1 MLEKVTVTNIYGQ
14 KLEMELRHPEKSGYA
29 VTGITGIQ
37 PVDVDI
43 KTSQFVSGKRFRYNT
58 GFHKLRNVGI
68 NIIFY
73 EYNNAHKRIETLRD
87 ELYEYFMTNSFVTL
101 TFCKSGLYYSIS
113 GVVDK
118 NQPTIFSQATGAS
131 ISITCPELWF
141 YLSDENG
148 NYIKSKFDGDS
159 SLLSLPI
166 ATYFPTGMKS
176 AGTAYDELTEKKAIQ
191 RIDVVD
197 LGTLNWSLRNANTF
211 YASFSAKGS
220 GSDSAIGNII
230 CAKYATSTYGK
241 AFAGTEDKIVGIN
254 SDGVYLC
261 INDTAYTN
269 AATFKSAMNG
279 VMLAYEMTTPIET
292 DVDLS
297 LKYLVDDFGT
307 EQLLPENDDE
317 PTTSPFVG
325 KIQYGEASSVDAN
338 FTFRTSG
345 GFADIGNPQATVK
358 SIHGNTLVWN
368 QLCPNGNFASAD
380 GWNFVNSSGSVSG
393 NMATVTPAS
402 TSININRSVT
412 YVVSH
417 KILYLVSVKSSK
429 ATDVQLG
436 DNASVFGKVNL
447 TANAWTQMVAINTSS
462 ASSNQIRIYFGR
474 DDANLANTDTIQIRN
489 VQVFDLTKKYSAG
502 NEPTADV
509 FKSLFPLDYYA
520 NNAGSLLHFNGT
532 GLKTVGFNQWDEEWK
547 AGHIVSG
554 VEVQDG
560 IYRLISA
567 NYIPVLPNTTYFLHC
582 GIACGATIYTYD
594 ADKNYLQYIS
604 DSATTNVLFTTLN
617 NSAYIKLQMYSEYG
631 LTQSLTYN
639 HDICINL
646 SQPDTSKWPHN
657 GDYLAYKE
665 FIEDENTHETVLSS
679 DLIYEGNFETGFIME
694 LSNDDGII
702 NDEVVYIKTKV
713 GEIETGSLSIAPKN
727 LSNSDKLYIDT
738 TDFSL
743 KIYDQDNN
751 NKIELL
757 EIESLSDRK
766 PLPVIKENV
775 NIIEVYKL
783 DNSTNPPTKIDVPY
797 IMTYNTLYRG
807 L

>member
-101 TFCKSGLYYSIS
+101 TFCKSGLHYSIS

-131 ISITCPELWF
+131 ISVTCPELWF

-148 NYIKSKFDGDS
+148 NYIESEFDGDS

-166 ATYFPTGMKS
+166 STYFPTGMKS
-176 AGTAYDELTEKKAIQ
+176 AGNTYDELTATKAIQ
-191 RIDVVD
+191 RIGVVD
-197 LGTLNWSLRNANTF
+197 LGTLDWTYNSTSGHLFF
-211 YASFSAKGS
+211 YADIDVPNNENLSFVP
-220 GSDSAIGNII
+220 NII
-230 CAKYATSTYGK
+230 CSKYQTVSYSVVYNNTTDKTVSTWGTSAGK
-241 AFAGTEDKIVGIN
+241 LRIYD
-254 SDGVYLC
+254 SS
-261 INDTAYTN
+261 YTD
-269 AATFKSAMNG
+269 AATFKAAMSG
-279 VMLAYEMTTPIET
+279 VYLAYELATPVET
-292 DVDLS
+292 DVNLS

-325 KIQYGEASSVDAN
+325 KIQYGEASSVDAD
-338 FTFRTSG
+338 FTFRTAG
-345 GFADIGNPQATVK
+345 GSADIGNLQATIK
-358 SIHGNTLVWN
+358 SIHGSTLKWN
-368 QLCPNGNFASAD
+368 QFCTNGNFASAD

-393 NMATVTPAS
+393 NVATVTPTSA
-402 TSININRSVT
+402 SININRSIT
-412 YVVSH
+412 YTANH
-417 KILYLVSVKSSK
+417 KILYVLFVKSSK
-429 ATDVQLG
+429 ATDAALG
-436 DNASVFGKVNL
+436 DNVSVFGSVNL
-447 TANAWTQMVAINTSS
+447 TANTWTQMAVVNTS
-462 ASSNQIRIYFGR
+462 ASGSNQIRVYFAR
-474 DDANLANTDTIQIRN
+474 SNTNLANTDEIQVKN
-489 VQVFDLTKKYSAG
+489 VQIFDLTAMFGAG
-502 NEPTADV
+502 NEPTANA
-509 FKSLFPLDYYA
+509 FKALFPLPYYTY
-520 NNAGSLLHFNGT
+520 NTGSLLHFNGT
-532 GLKTVGFNQWDEEWK
+532 GLKTVGFNQWDGT
-547 AGHIVSG
+547 ATDGVAMSTGSG
-554 VEVQDG
+554 G
-560 IYRLISA
+560 TYASA
-567 NYIPVLPNTTYFLHC
+567 TNFATGYIKVI
-582 GIACGATIYTYD
+582 GGATYYLNQTNWESWVCFYD
-594 ADKNYLQYIS
+594 ANKSYIGYGAPNAQNIITIS
-604 DSATTNVLFTTLN
+604 SKAVYARLTGKLSKKATACF
-617 NSAYIKLQMYSEYG
+617 
-631 LTQSLTYN
+631 
-639 HDICINL
+639 NL
-646 SQPDTSKWPHN
+646 SQSDTSKWPHN

-665 FIEDENTHETVLSS
+665 FVEDENTHETVLSS
-679 DLIYEGNFETGFIME
+679 DLIYDGNFETGFIME
-694 LSNDDGII
+694 LSNDEGII
-702 NDEVVYIKTKV
+702 NDEVIYIKTKV

-727 LSNSDKLYIDT
+727 LSDGDKLYIDT

>member
-141 YLSDENG
+141 YSSDENG
-148 NYIKSKFDGDS
+148 NYIKSEFNGDN

-166 ATYFPTGMKS
+166 STYFPTGMKS
-176 AGTAYDELTEKKAIQ
+176 AGTAFDELTEKKAIQ
-191 RIDVVD
+191 RIGVVD
-197 LGTLNWSLRNANTF
+197 LGTLDWAYNSTSGHLFF
-211 YASFSAKGS
+211 YADIDVPTNENLSFIPNVICNKYQTVSYSVVYNNTTNKTVSTWGTS
-220 GSDSAIGNII
+220 EGKLRIYDS
-230 CAKYATSTYGK
+230 S
-241 AFAGTEDKIVGIN
+241 
-254 SDGVYLC
+254 
-261 INDTAYTN
+261 YTD

-279 VMLAYEMTTPIET
+279 VMLCYEMATPVET
-292 DVDLS
+292 DVDLMLS
-297 LKYLVDDFGT
+297 YLVDDFGT
-307 EQLLPENDDE
+307 EQLLPENTST

-325 KIQYGEASSVDAN
+325 KIQYGEASSVDTN
-338 FTFRTSG
+338 FTFRPSG
-345 GFADIGNPQATVK
+345 GSVDIGSPQATVK

-368 QLCPNGNFASAD
+368 QLINKATYESAKTVNGITFTPNVDGSITINGTSTGAAQYIIFTNAPAEMAITGHKYLLTGGFAS
-380 GWNFVNSSGSVSG
+380 GQSILLRFSGVTENIQTSG
-393 NMATVTPAS
+393 DPVIATGNEAKYLGRPMYIVVGQG
-402 TSININRSVT
+402 NT
-412 YVVSH
+412 YSN
-417 KILYLVSVKSSK
+417 L
-429 ATDVQLG
+429 
-436 DNASVFGKVNL
+436 KVYP
-447 TANAWTQMVAINTSS
+447 Q
-462 ASSNQIRIYFGR
+462 F
-474 DDANLANTDTIQIRN
+474 
-489 VQVFDLTKKYSAG
+489 FDLTKIYGSG
-502 NEPTADV
+502 NEPTTVAA
-509 FKSLFPLDYYA
+509 FKALFPLPYYA
-520 NNAGSLLHFNGT
+520 YNAGSLLNFNGT
-532 GLKTVGFNQWDEEWK
+532 GLKTVGFNQWDGTGTDGV
-547 AGHIVSG
+547 AMSTQSG
-554 VEVQDG
+554 GTYPSASNFATGYIKV
-560 IYRLISA
+560 ISGE
-567 NYIPVLPNTTYFLHC
+567 NYYLNPTNWSSWVCF
-582 GIACGATIYTYD
+582 YD
-594 ADKNYLQYIS
+594 ANKSYVGYGAPNAQNIITIS
-604 DSATTNVLFTTLN
+604 SKAVYARLTGILSKKATACF
-617 NSAYIKLQMYSEYG
+617 
-631 LTQSLTYN
+631 
-639 HDICINL
+639 NL
-646 SQPDTSKWPHN
+646 SQPDISKWPNN
-657 GDYLAYKE
+657 GCYLAYKE
-665 FIEDENTHETVLSS
+665 FVEDENTHETVLQS
-679 DLIYEGNFETGFIME
+679 DLMYDGNFETGFIME

-702 NDEVVYIKTKV
+702 NDEIIYIKTKV
-713 GEIETGSLSIAPKN
+713 GEIETGSLLIAPKN
-727 LSNSDKLYIDT
+727 LSDGDKLYIDT

-751 NKIELL
+751 NKIEFL

>member
-58 GFHKLRNVGI
+58 GFHKLRNIGI

-73 EYNNAHKRIETLRD
+73 EYNNAHKRIETLRN

-101 TFCKSGLYYSIS
+101 TFYKSGLYYSIS

-131 ISITCPELWF
+131 ISVTCPELWF

-148 NYIKSKFDGDS
+148 NYIKSEFDGDS

-166 ATYFPTGMKS
+166 STYFQTGMKS
-176 AGTAYDELTEKKAIQ
+176 ARNTYDELTEKKAIQ
-191 RIDVVD
+191 RISIVD
-197 LGTLNWSLRNANTF
+197 LGTLNWLLRNTNTF
-211 YASFSAKGS
+211 YASFSAKGA
-220 GSDSAIGNII
+220 GSDGAIGNII

-261 INDTAYTN
+261 INDTAYTD

-279 VMLAYEMTTPIET
+279 VMLAYEMATPIET

-297 LKYLVDDFGT
+297 LKYLVDKFGT
-307 EQLLPENDDE
+307 EQLLPENGTE

-338 FTFRTSG
+338 FTFRPSG
-345 GFADIGNPQATVK
+345 GSANIDNPKATVK
-358 SIHGNTLVWN
+358 SIHGKTLVWN
-368 QLCPNGNFASAD
+368 QMASLTGGITQNCSASRSD
-380 GWNFVNSSGSVSG
+380 GVT
-393 NMATVTPAS
+393 TVTPS
-402 TSININRSVT
+402 TYTSDNVGLWGLQTGDIVVGHKYLLTVDVNPDHNANFYFGVGGQSTTKALTSGSYQTISNIVT
-412 YVVSH
+412 TTTTGSLT
-417 KILYLVSVKSSK
+417 LYGQI
-429 ATDVQLG
+429 A
-436 DNASVFGKVNL
+436 
-447 TANAWTQMVAINTSS
+447 S
-462 ASSNQIRIYFGR
+462 ASWVDGGFSYK
-474 DDANLANTDTIQIRN
+474 NLMLI
-489 VQVFDLTKKYSAG
+489 DLTTMFGVG
-502 NEPTADV
+502 NEPTTVAA
-509 FKSLFPLDYYA
+509 FKALFPLPYYA
-520 NNAGSLLHFNGT
+520 YNAGALLHFNGT
-532 GLKTVGFNQWDEEWK
+532 GLKTVGFNQWDEEWELNNDNR
-547 AGHIVSG
+547 IVNKNSIPVIPNKGYFVYVGSNDYRRVYWYDNSG
-554 VEVQDG
+554 S
-560 IYRLISA
+560 LISRTGWGNNSDFPITA
-567 NYIPVLPNTTYFLHC
+567 PLNAATMSFEMHSAYGTTY
-582 GIACGATIYTYD
+582 
-594 ADKNYLQYIS
+594 KN
-604 DSATTNVLFTTLN
+604 
-617 NSAYIKLQMYSEYG
+617 
-631 LTQSLTYN
+631 
-639 HDICINL
+639 DICINL

-657 GDYLAYKE
+657 GNYLAYKE
-665 FIEDENTHETVLSS
+665 FVEDENTKKTVPSS
-679 DLIYEGNFETGFIME
+679 DLIYDGNFETGFIME

-702 NDEVVYIKTKV
+702 NDEVIYIKTKV
-713 GEIETGSLSIAPKN
+713 GKIETGSLSIAPKN
-727 LSNSDKLYIDT
+727 LSDGDKLYIDT

-751 NKIELL
+751 NKIEFL

>member
-73 EYNNAHKRIETLRD
+73 EYNNAHKRIEILRD
-87 ELYEYFMTNSFVTL
+87 ELYEYFMTNSFVTF

-148 NYIKSKFDGDS
+148 NYIKSEFNGDS

-166 ATYFPTGMKS
+166 STYFPTGMKS
-176 AGTAYDELTEKKAIQ
+176 AGSVYDELTEKKAIQ
-191 RIDVVD
+191 RISVVD
-197 LGTLNWSLRNANTF
+197 LGTLTWTLRNTNTF
-211 YASFSAKGS
+211 YASFSAKGA

-269 AATFKSAMNG
+269 AATFKIAMSG
-279 VMLAYEMTTPIET
+279 VMLAYEMATPVET

-297 LKYLVDDFGT
+297 LKYLIDKFGT

-325 KIQYGEASSVDAN
+325 KIQYGKASSVDAN
-338 FTFRTSG
+338 FTFRPSG
-345 GFADIGNPQATVK
+345 GSANINNPKATVK
-358 SIHGNTLVWN
+358 SIHGNTFVWN
-368 QLCPNGNFASAD
+368 QLCQNGNFASAD

-393 NMATVTPAS
+393 NVATVTPVS

-412 YVVSH
+412 YVASH

-447 TANAWTQMVAINTSS
+447 SANALAQVATINTSS

-474 DDANLANTDTIQIRN
+474 DDANLANTDTIQIKN
-489 VQVFDLTKKYSAG
+489 VQVFDLTKMYGAG
-502 NEPTADV
+502 NEPATVAA
-509 FKSLFPLDYYA
+509 FKALFSLNYYA
-520 NNAGSLLHFNGT
+520 HNVGSLLHFNGT
-532 GLKTVGFNQWDEEWK
+532 GLKTVGFNQWDEEWE
-547 AGHIVSG
+547 GG
-554 VEVQDG
+554 T
-560 IYRLISA
+560 ISSVTGNNGGGSDQIRSK
-567 NYIPVLPNTTYFLHC
+567 NYFPCFPNTTYYIQCPNTCFLRF
-582 GIACGATIYTYD
+582 YD
-594 ADKNYLQYIS
+594 VNKVYIS
-604 DSATTNVLFTTLN
+604 PNAYKRQTFTTPAN
-617 NSAYIKLQMYSEYG
+617 AHYMRFCTYQTTYSG
-631 LTQSLTYN
+631 
-639 HDICINL
+639 DICINL

-665 FIEDENTHETVLSS
+665 FVKDENTHKTGLSS
-679 DLIYEGNFETGFIME
+679 DLIYDGNFETGFIME

-727 LSNSDKLYIDT
+727 LSDGDKLYIDT

-743 KIYDQDNN
+743 KIYDQDND
-751 NKIELL
+751 NKIEFL

-766 PLPVIKENV
+766 PLPIIKENV

-783 DNSTNPPTKIDVPY
+783 NNSTNPPTKINIPY
-797 IMTYNTLYRG
+797 TLTYNTLYRG